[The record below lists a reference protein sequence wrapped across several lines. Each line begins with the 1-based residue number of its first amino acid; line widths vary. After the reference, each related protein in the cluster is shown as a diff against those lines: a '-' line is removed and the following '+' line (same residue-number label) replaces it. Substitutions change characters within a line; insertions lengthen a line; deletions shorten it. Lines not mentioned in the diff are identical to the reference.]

1 MRRAD
6 GRRATGIAAP
16 AIIAVAVAALDQAS
30 KLLILRRLRPG
41 RAIPAIAGFFNLTL
55 VHNQGTAFGLFYR
68 HGIVFIFLSLA
79 TIAALALFYRRLLA
93 LGANARWSAGLILG
107 GAAGNLIDRVFR
119 GAVVDF
125 LDFYLT
131 WGGEEYHWPAFNLAD
146 SVICVGVGLL
156 LITVAFKH
164 PQEQITI
171 SK

>member
-30 KLLILRRLRPG
+30 KLLILLRLRPG
-41 RAIPAIAGFFNLTL
+41 RLIPSIAGFFNLTL
-55 VHNQGTAFGLFYR
+55 IYNQGTAFGLFHR

-79 TIAALALFYRRLLA
+79 TIAALAFFYRRLLA

-107 GAAGNLIDRVFR
+107 GAAGNLVDRVFR

-131 WGGEEYHWPAFNLAD
+131 WGGEEYHWPAFNIAD
-146 SVICVGVGLL
+146 SAICAGVGLL
-156 LITVAFKH
+156 LVTVVFQKQK
-164 PQEQITI
+164 QEA
-171 SK
+171 